1 MSRIAVVVAVSLAVA
16 ACGTQDQP
24 SEQTGV
30 EQDINVVTATGNDVT
45 AIDAATGEDS
55 NMAADV
61 EFSMNE
67 LGNFGN
73 ETNEAAAN
81 AD

>member
-1 MSRIAVVVAVSLAVA
+1 MSRIAVVVAVSLALA
-16 ACGTQDQP
+16 ACGTPDQP

>member
-73 ETNEAAAN
+73 ETNEVAAN

>member
-1 MSRIAVVVAVSLAVA
+1 MARIKLVVAASLALA
-16 ACGTQDQP
+16 ACGSQDQP

-30 EQDINVVTATGNDVT
+30 EQDVNVVTATGNDVT
-45 AIDAATGEDS
+45 AIDAATGDDA

-67 LGNFGN
+67 LGDLGN
-73 ETNEAAAN
+73 ETNEVAAN